1 MQSTVRNTGE
11 RQVRVPAGPVALDGT
26 LNLPAMA
33 HGLVVFAHGSGSS
46 RFSPR
51 NRFVASALQQASL
64 GTLLMDLL
72 TRDEEAVDERTRHLR
87 FDIGLLAERLVHATD
102 WLRRNPDTHT
112 LPVGYFGAST
122 GGGAA
127 LVAAAERPDG
137 VGAVVSRGGRP
148 DLAGEALERVVAPTL
163 LIVGGEDHHVLEL
176 NRRAL
181 GRISAEKRLEVVAGA
196 THLFEEPGALDQ
208 VARLAADWFTRQ
220 LSR

>member
-87 FDIGLLAERLVHATD
+87 FDIGLLAEHLVHATD
-102 WLRRNPDTHT
+102 
-112 LPVGYFGAST
+112 
-122 GGGAA
+122 
-127 LVAAAERPDG
+127 
-137 VGAVVSRGGRP
+137 
-148 DLAGEALERVVAPTL
+148 
-163 LIVGGEDHHVLEL
+163 
-176 NRRAL
+176 
-181 GRISAEKRLEVVAGA
+181 
-196 THLFEEPGALDQ
+196 
-208 VARLAADWFTRQ
+208 
-220 LSR
+220 